1 MTRLTPSIVPEPD
14 PTPPAPAEMS
24 FEAALHELET
34 IVESMESA
42 RLPLEQSLSG
52 YQRGVAL
59 VKAAQA
65 RLSAAEQQVKILE
78 DGLLKPLEAEGEPD

>member
-1 MTRLTPSIVPEPD
+1 MPISDSTL
-14 PTPPAPAEMS
+14 PAPAEMS

-59 VKAAQA
+59 FKAAQE

-78 DGLLKPLEAEGEPD
+78 DDLLKPFVAEGEPD